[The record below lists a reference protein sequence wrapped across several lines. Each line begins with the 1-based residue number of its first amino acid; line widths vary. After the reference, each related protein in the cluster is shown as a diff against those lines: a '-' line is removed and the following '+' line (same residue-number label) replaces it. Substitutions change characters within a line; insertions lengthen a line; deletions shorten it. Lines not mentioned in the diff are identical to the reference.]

1 MSISILILLLS
12 VYLLFIIIV
21 SVNIRINYHLKAYN
35 RIKNYDSNYI
45 SITFDD
51 GPNLDYTPKVLNL
64 LKKYNAKATFF
75 CIGKNINSNP
85 SLIKKII
92 DDGHT
97 IGNHTYTHSNLIGFF
112 SKKRMVEEIDE
123 TNKKIFKI
131 TNKNMRLFRPPYG
144 ITNPM
149 IAKAIKETGHK
160 AIGWNIRTYDTII
173 KNPNI
178 IFYIIS
184 RKISPGSI
192 ILLHDKSNTTIK
204 LLEMILIFLKK
215 NNYKSI
221 TIDKLFN
228 LNAYA

>member
-1 MSISILILLLS
+1 MSIYILILLLS

-75 CIGKNINSNP
+75 CIGKNIKSNP

-112 SKKRMVEEIDE
+112 NKKRILKEIDE
-123 TNKKIFKI
+123 TNKEIFKI
-131 TNKNMRLFRPPYG
+131 TNKNMMFFRPPFG
-144 ITNPM
+144 VTNPM
-149 IAKAIKETGHK
+149 ISKAIKETGHK
-160 AIGWNIRTYDTII
+160 VIGWNIRTYDTII

-178 IFYIIS
+178 IFHIIS
-184 RKISPGSI
+184 RKIRPGSI
-192 ILLHDKSNTTIK
+192 ILLHDKSNTTIQ

>member
-1 MSISILILLLS
+1 MLTFILILLLS

-35 RIKNYDSNYI
+35 RIKNYDSNHI

-75 CIGKNINSNP
+75 CIGKNIKSNP

-112 SKKRMVEEIDE
+112 SKKRILKEIDE
-123 TNKKIFKI
+123 TNKEIYKI
-131 TNKNMRLFRPPYG
+131 TNNNMMFFRPPFG
-144 ITNPM
+144 VTNPI

-160 AIGWNIRTYDTII
+160 VIGWNIRTYDTII
-173 KNPNI
+173 KNPDR
-178 IFYIIS
+178 IFNRIS
-184 RKISPGSI
+184 RKINPGSV
-192 ILLHDKSNTTIK
+192 ILLHDKSDTTIK
-204 LLEMILIFLKK
+204 LLEMILIFLRK
-215 NNYKSI
+215 NNYESI

>member
-1 MSISILILLLS
+1 MSIYILILLLS

-35 RIKNYDSNYI
+35 RIKNYDLNHI

-75 CIGKNINSNP
+75 CIGKNIKSNP
-85 SLIKKII
+85 ILIKKII

-112 SKKRMVEEIDE
+112 NKKRILKEIDE
-123 TNKKIFKI
+123 TNKEIFKI
-131 TNKNMRLFRPPYG
+131 TNKNMMFFRPPFG
-144 ITNPM
+144 VTNPM
-149 IAKAIKETGHK
+149 ISKAIKETGHK
-160 AIGWNIRTYDTII
+160 VIGWNIRTYDTII

-178 IFYIIS
+178 IFHIIS
-184 RKISPGSI
+184 RKIHPGSI

>member
-112 SKKRMVEEIDE
+112 SKKRIIFLII
-123 TNKKIFKI
+123 NFKI
-131 TNKNMRLFRPPYG
+131 S
-144 ITNPM
+144 
-149 IAKAIKETGHK
+149 
-160 AIGWNIRTYDTII
+160 NI
-173 KNPNI
+173 
-178 IFYIIS
+178 
-184 RKISPGSI
+184 
-192 ILLHDKSNTTIK
+192 
-204 LLEMILIFLKK
+204 
-215 NNYKSI
+215 
-221 TIDKLFN
+221 
-228 LNAYA
+228 